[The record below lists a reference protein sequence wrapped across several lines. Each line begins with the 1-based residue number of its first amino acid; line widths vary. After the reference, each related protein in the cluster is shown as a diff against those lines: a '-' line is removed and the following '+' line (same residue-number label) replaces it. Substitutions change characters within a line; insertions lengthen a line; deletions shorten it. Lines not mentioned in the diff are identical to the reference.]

1 MRVNFN
7 DLPLTLR
14 THEVCKVT
22 GMNRKLVIDL
32 ADMGVLKLIDIDKR
46 QRRFL
51 RESVRELMKL
61 GPEGVVMEI

>member
-1 MRVNFN
+1 MKVNFN

-32 ADMGVLKLIDIDKR
+32 ADMGVLKLIDMDKR

-51 RESVRELMKL
+51 RESIRTLMQL
-61 GPEGVVMEI
+61 GPEGAIMEI

>member
-1 MRVNFN
+1 MKVNFN

-14 THEVCKVT
+14 PHEVGKVT

-32 ADMGVLKLIDIDKR
+32 ADMGVLKLIDMDKR

-61 GPEGVVMEI
+61 GPEGAVMEI

>member
-1 MRVNFN
+1 MKVNFN
-7 DLPLTLR
+7 DLPLPLR
-14 THEVCKVT
+14 THEVCSIT

-32 ADMGVLKLIDIDKR
+32 ADIGVLKLINIDRR

-61 GPEGVVMEI
+61 GPEGAVMEI